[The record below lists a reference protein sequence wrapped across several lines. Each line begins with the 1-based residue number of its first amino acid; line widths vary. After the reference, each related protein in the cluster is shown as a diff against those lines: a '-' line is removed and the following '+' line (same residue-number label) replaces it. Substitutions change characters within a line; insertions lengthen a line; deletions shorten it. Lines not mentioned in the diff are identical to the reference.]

1 MCLSRHIFSKRL
13 RSCCKETTDIAAEFE
28 IFVIVEW
35 HVFGRA
41 ASRRCRPRRSPVIRG
56 TRLRRLPVLLCP
68 LKLFLQVCELL
79 LEGGHVGGGGLLVFG
94 DVVVFGMVVFGVLIV
109 VAGFFIRVFIS

>member
-1 MCLSRHIFSKRL
+1 LL
-13 RSCCKETTDIAAEFE
+13 R
-28 IFVIVEW
+28 
-35 HVFGRA
+35 
-41 ASRRCRPRRSPVIRG
+41 
-56 TRLRRLPVLLCP
+56 P

-79 LEGGHVGGGGLLVFG
+79 LEDGHVGGGGLLVFG

>member
-1 MCLSRHIFSKRL
+1 MSSVELLVVDAGPAAALSLESLGFVDCLSCCA
-13 RSCCKETTDIAAEFE
+13 RSNC
-28 IFVIVEW
+28 
-35 HVFGRA
+35 
-41 ASRRCRPRRSPVIRG
+41 
-56 TRLRRLPVLLCP
+56 
-68 LKLFLQVCELL
+68 LQVCELL

>member
-1 MCLSRHIFSKRL
+1 LL
-13 RSCCKETTDIAAEFE
+13 R
-28 IFVIVEW
+28 
-35 HVFGRA
+35 
-41 ASRRCRPRRSPVIRG
+41 
-56 TRLRRLPVLLCP
+56 P
-68 LKLFLQVCELL
+68 LQLFLQVCELL